1 MAPHLALPAVALL
14 GVAGLTGVA
23 LALVGSHDHAKGA
36 PMEGTL
42 PPGPPP
48 LEMDALAT
56 ALLGALAS
64 AITLAATAHQL
75 YSAHLLLQ
83 RRWEDRLDAGAA
95 DAVRA
100 TAGEYTN
107 PLKRQKLA
115 NFLASE
121 PFERSGSV
129 GGLSELQHHACLFSR
144 YSLALRLTPE
154 EGEHALGM
162 AADLLSEERPDVSE
176 AEVRHAVSKAHSLRK
191 ATAQSTL
198 AEMSSF
204 IQKTRGGLVL
214 TKASASGSEAA
225 S

>member
-1 MAPHLALPAVALL
+1 MQ
-14 GVAGLTGVA
+14 
-23 LALVGSHDHAKGA
+23 
-36 PMEGTL
+36 GT
-42 PPGPPP
+42 PSPDPP
-48 LEMDALAT
+48 LEIGAPAT
-56 ALLGALAS
+56 ALLGTLAS
-64 AITLAATAHQL
+64 AITLAATAQQV
-75 YSAHLLLQ
+75 YSAHLLRL
-83 RRWEDRLDAGAA
+83 RRWEDRLDAEAA

-162 AADLLSEERPDVSE
+162 ATEILSEERPDVSE
-176 AEVRHAVSKAHSLRK
+176 AEVRHAVRKAHSLSK

-214 TKASASGSEAA
+214 AKASASGSEAA